1 MDLKTTTLW
10 SALST
15 IIRMLAGIIS
25 VKFVAYIVGPSGVAL
40 IGQLQSFISI
50 TNSGANMGMGQGTI
64 KYLSEDRKDKIKHQ
78 KIVSSSFFVTVFCSI
93 IISTV
98 ILVFYNTIGNYLFK
112 TNDFDFIIIILA
124 LSLSFYAVQQILTQ
138 ALNGYQ
144 EIKKLIVAK
153 IVTSIIG
160 LIFTLLL
167 VYIAGVEGALL
178 ALVIT
183 QIIGFIVLIYFSL
196 KSSWFKKE
204 MFFSGYDKETLKRLF
219 KYSLMTF
226 VSVILLNVRQ
236 IYLRDYV
243 IENLSANAAGHWQ
256 AIWKISEIY
265 LTVITFSLSIYYL
278 PKLSSVNDKQTL
290 KKEIFKG
297 YKLLLPVVF
306 VLSILMYLFRDLI
319 ILILFSK
326 EFNPVRDLFLYQL
339 IGDVL
344 KIASW
349 LLSFMMIAKAM
360 TKEFLITEVVSISL
374 FLILSLCFFN
384 NYGILGLTYAY
395 AINYA
400 IYLIMMIVLFR
411 KLLFKKHK
419 LLYCNFV
426 NK

>member
-138 ALNGYQ
+138 ALNGFQ

-419 LLYCNFV
+419 PITV
-426 NK
+426 

>member
-1 MDLKTTTLW
+1 LDLKTTTLW

-419 LLYCNFV
+419 PITV
-426 NK
+426 

>member
-1 MDLKTTTLW
+1 
-10 SALST
+10 
-15 IIRMLAGIIS
+15 
-25 VKFVAYIVGPSGVAL
+25 
-40 IGQLQSFISI
+40 
-50 TNSGANMGMGQGTI
+50 
-64 KYLSEDRKDKIKHQ
+64 
-78 KIVSSSFFVTVFCSI
+78 
-93 IISTV
+93 
-98 ILVFYNTIGNYLFK
+98 
-112 TNDFDFIIIILA
+112 
-124 LSLSFYAVQQILTQ
+124 
-138 ALNGYQ
+138 
-144 EIKKLIVAK
+144 
-153 IVTSIIG
+153 
-160 LIFTLLL
+160 
-167 VYIAGVEGALL
+167 
-178 ALVIT
+178 
-183 QIIGFIVLIYFSL
+183 
-196 KSSWFKKE
+196 
-204 MFFSGYDKETLKRLF
+204 
-219 KYSLMTF
+219 MTF

-419 LLYCNFV
+419 PITV
-426 NK
+426 

>member
-1 MDLKTTTLW
+1 
-10 SALST
+10 
-15 IIRMLAGIIS
+15 MLAGIIS

-64 KYLSEDRKDKIKHQ
+64 KYLSENRKDKIKHQ
-78 KIVSSSFFVTVFCSI
+78 KILSSSFFVTVFCSI

-144 EIKKLIVAK
+144 EIKKLIAAK

-384 NYGILGLTYAY
+384 NYGVLGLTYAY

-419 LLYCNFV
+419 PITV
-426 NK
+426 

>member
-64 KYLSEDRKDKIKHQ
+64 KYLSENRKDKIKHQ
-78 KIVSSSFFVTVFCSI
+78 KILSSSFFVTVFCSI

-144 EIKKLIVAK
+144 EIKKLIAAK

-297 YKLLLPVVF
+297 YKLILPVVF

-384 NYGILGLTYAY
+384 NYGVLGLTYAY

-419 LLYCNFV
+419 PITV
-426 NK
+426 

>member
-25 VKFVAYIVGPSGVAL
+25 VKFVAYIVGPSGVAF

-138 ALNGYQ
+138 ALNGFQ

-419 LLYCNFV
+419 PITV
-426 NK
+426 

>member
-64 KYLSEDRKDKIKHQ
+64 KYLSENRKDKIKHQ
-78 KIVSSSFFVTVFCSI
+78 KILSSSFFVTVFCSI

-144 EIKKLIVAK
+144 EIKKLIAAK

-226 VSVILLNVRQ
+226 VSFILLNVRQ

-297 YKLLLPVVF
+297 YKLILPVVF

-384 NYGILGLTYAY
+384 NYGVLGLTYAF

-419 LLYCNFV
+419 PITV
-426 NK
+426 

>member
-1 MDLKTTTLW
+1 LDLKTTTLW

-64 KYLSEDRKDKIKHQ
+64 KYLSENRKDKIKHQ
-78 KIVSSSFFVTVFCSI
+78 KILSSSFFVTVFCSI

-144 EIKKLIVAK
+144 EIKKLIAAK

-384 NYGILGLTYAY
+384 NYGVLGLTYAY

-419 LLYCNFV
+419 PITV
-426 NK
+426 

>member
-1 MDLKTTTLW
+1 LDLKTTTLW

-64 KYLSEDRKDKIKHQ
+64 KYLSENRKDKIKHQ
-78 KIVSSSFFVTVFCSI
+78 KILSSSFFVTVFCSI

-144 EIKKLIVAK
+144 EIKKLIAAK

-297 YKLLLPVVF
+297 YKLILPVVF

-384 NYGILGLTYAY
+384 NYGVLGLTYAY

-419 LLYCNFV
+419 PITV
-426 NK
+426 

>member
-1 MDLKTTTLW
+1 LDLKTTTLW

-183 QIIGFIVLIYFSL
+183 QVIGFIVLIYFSL

-419 LLYCNFV
+419 PITV
-426 NK
+426 

>member
-40 IGQLQSFISI
+40 IGQLQSSISI

-419 LLYCNFV
+419 PITV
-426 NK
+426 

>member
-64 KYLSEDRKDKIKHQ
+64 KYLSENRKDKIKHQ
-78 KIVSSSFFVTVFCSI
+78 KILSSSFFVTVFCSI

-144 EIKKLIVAK
+144 EIKKLIAAK

-384 NYGILGLTYAY
+384 NYGVLGLTYAY

-419 LLYCNFV
+419 PITV
-426 NK
+426 

>member
-183 QIIGFIVLIYFSL
+183 QVIGFIVLIYFSL

-419 LLYCNFV
+419 PITV
-426 NK
+426 

>member
-138 ALNGYQ
+138 VLNGYQ

-196 KSSWFKKE
+196 KSSWFKK
-204 MFFSGYDKETLKRLF
+204 
-219 KYSLMTF
+219 
-226 VSVILLNVRQ
+226 
-236 IYLRDYV
+236 
-243 IENLSANAAGHWQ
+243 
-256 AIWKISEIY
+256 
-265 LTVITFSLSIYYL
+265 
-278 PKLSSVNDKQTL
+278 
-290 KKEIFKG
+290 
-297 YKLLLPVVF
+297 
-306 VLSILMYLFRDLI
+306 
-319 ILILFSK
+319 
-326 EFNPVRDLFLYQL
+326 
-339 IGDVL
+339 
-344 KIASW
+344 
-349 LLSFMMIAKAM
+349 
-360 TKEFLITEVVSISL
+360 
-374 FLILSLCFFN
+374 
-384 NYGILGLTYAY
+384 
-395 AINYA
+395 
-400 IYLIMMIVLFR
+400 
-411 KLLFKKHK
+411 
-419 LLYCNFV
+419 
-426 NK
+426 

>member
-419 LLYCNFV
+419 PITV
-426 NK
+426 

>member
-64 KYLSEDRKDKIKHQ
+64 KYLSENRKDKIKHQ
-78 KIVSSSFFVTVFCSI
+78 KILSSSFFVTVFCSI

-144 EIKKLIVAK
+144 EIKKLIAAK

-167 VYIAGVEGALL
+167 VYITGVEGALL

-384 NYGILGLTYAY
+384 NYGVLGLTYAY

-419 LLYCNFV
+419 PITV
-426 NK
+426 

>member
-138 ALNGYQ
+138 VLNGYQ

-419 LLYCNFV
+419 PITV
-426 NK
+426 